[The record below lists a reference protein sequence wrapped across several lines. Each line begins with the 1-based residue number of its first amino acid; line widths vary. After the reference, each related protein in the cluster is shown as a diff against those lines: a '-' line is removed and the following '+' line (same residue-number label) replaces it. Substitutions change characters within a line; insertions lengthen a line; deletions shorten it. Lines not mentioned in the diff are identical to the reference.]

1 MIFTLRRLTPNR
13 SPAVR
18 SPYTHLM
25 PVSTPRAL
33 SLGLIAGL
41 VGGLFGVG
49 GGIIVVPG
57 LVLWLGFTQHR
68 ASGTSVAT
76 IVASASAALVAFAID
91 GSVDWQAAGLVAIGA
106 VAGAAIGTRILHRI
120 PARVLTRAFSVLLIV
135 AAARMA
141 IS

>member
-1 MIFTLRRLTPNR
+1 
-13 SPAVR
+13 
-18 SPYTHLM
+18 M
-25 PVSTPRAL
+25 PVSTTRAL

-91 GSVDWQAAGLVAIGA
+91 GSVDWQAAGLIAIGA
-106 VAGAAIGTRILHRI
+106 VAGAAIGTRILHLI